1 MTYFLGL
8 DIGTSSVKAVILDEH
23 DKERASAS
31 AALAVDR
38 PRPLWSEQ
46 DPEAWWRATEAVLD
60 RLAREQPALMSDIV
74 AIGLSGQMLGVTL
87 LDATDRPLRP
97 ALIWNDGRAV
107 QECALLLEKVPGF
120 VDIVGCRPMAGFCA
134 PKILWLAGHEPD
146 AMAKTRRILLA
157 KDYVRLRLCGE
168 AISDLADSSATL
180 LMDTRAG
187 TWSEAAIAA
196 CGISRDVLPHLVESG
211 AEAGI
216 LRGELSR
223 RWNMQPGVIVAGGAG
238 DNMCGAVGA
247 EVVNRGDAYI
257 SLGTSGVYFVAND
270 QFVPARGHGMHTH
283 RHAVLDL
290 FAQHGCVLSAAAAL
304 SWLADL
310 LRIESIEQFLSDIE
324 AADIESEQIPIFTP
338 YLSGERTPHDNP
350 SATAAFSNLGLAAG
364 PLHLGRAVLE
374 GVAFAIADCH
384 DALLGDGAPI
394 DDIALI
400 GGGARSRFWAE
411 IIASTI
417 GRPLRIP
424 PLAALGPA
432 VGAARLARKAKG
444 GCLVAV
450 AADGGARIVPRADL
464 AEGLRQRRARYREH
478 YPLLSCEKPAPP
490 ASVHL

>member
-1 MTYFLGL
+1 
-8 DIGTSSVKAVILDEH
+8 
-23 DKERASAS
+23 
-31 AALAVDR
+31 
-38 PRPLWSEQ
+38 
-46 DPEAWWRATEAVLD
+46 
-60 RLAREQPALMSDIV
+60 
-74 AIGLSGQMLGVTL
+74 
-87 LDATDRPLRP
+87 
-97 ALIWNDGRAV
+97 
-107 QECALLLEKVPGF
+107 
-120 VDIVGCRPMAGFCA
+120 
-134 PKILWLAGHEPD
+134 
-146 AMAKTRRILLA
+146 
-157 KDYVRLRLCGE
+157 
-168 AISDLADSSATL
+168 
-180 LMDTRAG
+180 
-187 TWSEAAIAA
+187 
-196 CGISRDVLPHLVESG
+196 
-211 AEAGI
+211 
-216 LRGELSR
+216 
-223 RWNMQPGVIVAGGAG
+223 MQPGVIVAGGAG